1 MQSGTETAGA
11 AGVDA
16 VSGPGRS
23 GPSAGSGRLRAL
35 RTSLLGRRWFWP
47 VALLAGYAAQVLLR
61 LSLVWGSTH
70 PSVQADES
78 SYLVLARVLAG
89 RPTTEMPVGSVI
101 PGGYPL
107 LVSPALRIADDPVT
121 AYQLV
126 LGINTLLNALVFLL
140 AYAALRRL
148 DLSRGLSFAA
158 ATVAAVMPPVVFY
171 AEFAMSDTVFPVV
184 LLGWLITLHGWL
196 SEGDARRRAWHG
208 AGAGLLAGYA
218 MAVHDR
224 GGVVVALTAAVF
236 LGALVLRWAP
246 RRAVLAAWGG
256 LAVSVA
262 GARLLAV
269 WLEAQFKD
277 QPPSSVG
284 TKVLDALVD
293 PELLRRTVTRMI
305 GQFWYFSV
313 SSWGFGAL
321 AIVLC
326 LFAVFSSRFTRASR
340 VVSFVMVALLAGI
353 ALASAA
359 GLPGDT
365 RIDNWIYARYLAPLV
380 PAFFVVGVATLRRAR
395 TGALLRL
402 VAAAV
407 LFTVVTG
414 GTVVLVVGKG
424 LSDRAIIPWAMPDA
438 LFLAADWTRLHM
450 GRTLAGGL
458 LVFAVC
464 VLLRLAAGRRAVWA
478 VVVALGLFA
487 TYATVAVTSHV
498 AVPRAQ
504 QHEYDALGFAREARL
519 EPGENLVMDPS
530 TRWEL
535 RMAQGYEVY
544 DGRVWTRD
552 LKRGEQPP
560 AAADAAVLSLTRKDA
575 KPQDT
580 WAQAPAGW
588 YVAETSRKHGWVLW
602 RHR

>member
-1 MQSGTETAGA
+1 MDEAS
-11 AGVDA
+11 D
-16 VSGPGRS
+16 PGRS
-23 GPSAGSGRLRAL
+23 GPSAGSGRLLAL

-47 VALLAGYAAQVLLR
+47 AALLSGYVAQVLLR

-148 DLSRGLSFAA
+148 DLPKGLSFAVATTA
-158 ATVAAVMPPVVFY
+158 ALMPPVIFY
-171 AEFAMSDTVFPVV
+171 SEFAMSDTVFPVV

-236 LGALVLRWAP
+236 LGALVFRWAP
-246 RRAVLAAWGG
+246 RRAALAAWGG
-256 LAVSVA
+256 LAVSVV
-262 GARLLAV
+262 GAKLLAT

-284 TKVLDALVD
+284 TKVLDNLVD

-305 GQFWYFSV
+305 GQLWYFSV

-321 AIVLC
+321 AIALC
-326 LFAVFSSRFTRASR
+326 VFAVFSSRFTRASR
-340 VVSFVMVALLAGI
+340 VVSFVMVALLCGI

-359 GLPGDT
+359 GLPGDL
-365 RIDNWIYARYLAPLV
+365 RIDNWVYARYLAPLV
-380 PAFFVVGVATLRRAR
+380 PAFFVVGVAVLWRAR
-395 TGALLRL
+395 PGALLRL
-402 VAAAV
+402 VTAAV
-407 LFTVVTG
+407 LFTLVTG
-414 GTVVLVVGKG
+414 EIVVLVVGKG
-424 LSDRAIIPWAMPDA
+424 LYKTAIIPWAMPDA
-438 LFLAADWTRLHM
+438 LFLAAQWTGLHM
-450 GRTLAGGL
+450 GRTTAGAL

-464 VLLRLAAGRRAVWA
+464 VLLRLVGGRRAVWA
-478 VVVALGLFA
+478 VVAALALFA
-487 TYATVAVTSHV
+487 TYATVTVHTKV

-504 QHEYDALGFAREARL
+504 QHEADALGFTEAAGL

-530 TRWEL
+530 TNWEL

-544 DGRVWTRD
+544 EGRVWTRD
-552 LKRGEQPP
+552 LKHGDRPP
-560 AAADAAVLSLTRKDA
+560 AGADAAVLRLTWKDA
-575 KPQDT
+575 SPEAT
-580 WAQAPAGW
+580 WPQAPAGW

-602 RHR
+602 RHH

>member
-1 MQSGTETAGA
+1 MGEAGA
-11 AGVDA
+11 NE
-16 VSGPGRS
+16 VSDPRRS
-23 GPSAGSGRLRAL
+23 GSSTGSARLVAL
-35 RTSLLGRRWFWP
+35 RTSLLGRRRFWP
-47 VALLAGYAAQVLLR
+47 VALLTGYVAQVLFR
-61 LSLVWGSTH
+61 LWLVWGGTH

-107 LVSPALRIADDPVT
+107 LISPALRIADDPVT

-148 DLSRGLSFAA
+148 DLSRGLSFATATA
-158 ATVAAVMPPVVFY
+158 AALMPPVVFY

-236 LGALVLRWAP
+236 LGALVRRWAP
-246 RRAVLAAWGG
+246 RRAALAAWVG
-256 LAVSVA
+256 LAVSVV
-262 GARLLAV
+262 GARLLAL

-284 TKVLDALVD
+284 TKVLDSLVD

-305 GQFWYFSV
+305 GQLWYFSV

-326 LFAVFSSRFTRASR
+326 VFAVFSSRFTRASR
-340 VVSFVMVALLAGI
+340 VVSFVMVALLCGI

-359 GLPGDT
+359 GLPGD
-365 RIDNWIYARYLAPLV
+365 RRVDNWIYARYLAPLL

-402 VAAAV
+402 VTGAV

-414 GTVVLVVGKG
+414 GVVVQVVGERLHKV
-424 LSDRAIIPWAMPDA
+424 AIIPWAMPDA
-438 LFLAADWTRLHM
+438 LFLAAEWTKLHM
-450 GRTLAGGL
+450 GRTTAGAL

-464 VLLRLAAGRRAVWA
+464 VVLRIAVGRRAVWA
-478 VVVALGLFA
+478 VAAALAVFA
-487 TYATVAVTSHV
+487 AYATVAVTSHV

-504 QHEYDALGFAREARL
+504 QHEYDALGFTGAAGL

-530 TRWEL
+530 TNWEL

-552 LKRGEQPP
+552 LKRGELPP
-560 AAADAAVLSLTRKDA
+560 ADADAAVLRLTWKDTR
-575 KPQDT
+575 PEDT

-588 YVAETSRKHGWVLW
+588 YVAEASRKHGWVLW